1 MYSIWL
7 SAIRNGW
14 SCSHTHRSIW
24 SAPSA
29 ELSFAILDVA
39 AALSRPD
46 LAIAMR
52 PLIFWY
58 GKRPATVLVYPNIRS
73 KQWEPGKNTHA
84 VSSAI
89 IRERVA
95 ISTCARQVSK
105 LFDPSIHSLFGCEPA
120 MAPVK
125 LLLTEMRHVRH
136 RLLISKGG

>member
-1 MYSIWL
+1 MVVL
-7 SAIRNGW
+7 STPPLYME
-14 SCSHTHRSIW
+14 CSER
-24 SAPSA
+24 

-73 KQWEPGKNTHA
+73 KQWKPGKNTHA

-105 LFDPSIHSLFGCEPA
+105 LLIRRFIPSS
-120 MAPVK
+120 VVS
-125 LLLTEMRHVRH
+125 RQWRQ
-136 RLLISKGG
+136 